1 VDHNIQS
8 DTYIQIKSS
17 KLAEIKALIEEGG
30 KYSPFKSSKN
40 TKIKITN
47 QEAYE
52 LLRKAI
58 NIVKDTEEYVA
69 YLLDDAFGD
78 GKDKKYSTP
87 PGTVRFY
94 AKDLICFYTGKTW
107 RKITL

>member
-1 VDHNIQS
+1 MDHNIQS

-30 KYSPFKSSKN
+30 KYSPFKSGKS
-40 TKIKITN
+40 TKAKITN
-47 QEAYE
+47 QQAYE
-52 LLRKAI
+52 LLHKAL
-58 NIVKDTEEYVA
+58 NIVKDTEEYTA
-69 YLLDDAFGD
+69 YLLDETFGD
-78 GKDKKYSTP
+78 GKNKKYFTP

-107 RKITL
+107 RKITP